1 MNAKVCTIR
10 TFLLMALCATYGT
23 MNAQQSVFEVFK
35 SDRVLANQYF
45 QRGELKEAIRLAERS
60 RSADS
65 YLIIARCN
73 YRLKEYQKS
82 LDAYESYVATGNTLT
97 TEDNRVYAEV
107 SLTLKKYD
115 QALEAFQHVLRAEP
129 ANQEVMQKIWRISN
143 IDYLYEDSVHFAT
156 RLLGINTP
164 NSEWGAVPVRN
175 GLLFLSNR
183 PSANPVKKVDAA
195 TQQSFYRMFNTLE
208 KPDTLLE
215 GWGKLYGKPGLYEKA
230 PDVSGNA
237 AGFCVYG
244 NGSKMIFTA
253 SANEKNSK
261 GIRTLGLYF
270 AELQGN
276 RWKIVRSF
284 DHNNAAWSITD
295 PALDTLNNVL
305 YFASDKPGGY
315 GGMDLYQSKL
325 VNSRWTQPANLGD
338 AINTSGDEIFPYYH
352 QGTLYFSS
360 TGQPGM
366 GGLDIFKAN
375 LEVNQLEEPV
385 NLGYPMNSSYDDFAI
400 TLTDSKGNH
409 GFFSSNRKEGGLD
422 DNIYEFDMDMQTY
435 PFEITGVIRQ
445 MEHAWNKDS
454 VEIRTLKNARILLI
468 DNIRNI
474 TVQETSSDETGAFSL
489 KIPYFSKYAVRVVDA
504 DGVESIVVFEI
515 PRQRKES
522 TVHEIVVVKDIFQSI
537 NR

>member
-1 MNAKVCTIR
+1 MNAKVCAIR
-10 TFLLMALCATYGT
+10 ILLSLALCAGYGVL
-23 MNAQQSVFEVFK
+23 NAQQSVFEVFT
-35 SDRVLANQYF
+35 SDKVLANQYF
-45 QRGELKEAIRLAERS
+45 ERGELKEAIRLAERS

-65 YLIIARCN
+65 YLIIARSN

-82 LDAYESYVATGNTLT
+82 LNAYESYVASGKKLT
-97 TEDNRVYAEV
+97 TEDNRTYAEV
-107 SLTLKKYD
+107 NLSLKKYE
-115 QALEAFQHVLRAEP
+115 QALAAFQQVLQAEP

-164 NSEWGAVPVRN
+164 HSEWGAVPVRN

-195 TQQSFYRMFNTLE
+195 THQSFYRMLNTSE

-215 GWGKLYGKPGLYEKA
+215 GWGKLYGKPGFYVEA

-237 AGFCVYG
+237 AGFCLYG
-244 NGSKMIFTA
+244 NGLKMIFTA

-270 AELQGN
+270 AELQGD

-295 PALDTLNNVL
+295 PALDTVNNVL

-315 GGMDLYQSKL
+315 GRMDLYQSNL
-325 VNSRWTQPANLGD
+325 ANGRWAEPVNLGD
-338 AINTSGDEIFPYYH
+338 VINTSGDEIFPYYH
-352 QGTLYFSS
+352 QNSLYFSS
-360 TGQPGM
+360 SGQPGM
-366 GGLDIFKAN
+366 GGLDIFKAY
-375 LEVNQLEEPV
+375 LTGNQSEEPV
-385 NLGYPMNSSYDDFAI
+385 NLGYPMNSSNDDFSI
-400 TLTDSKGNH
+400 TLTDSKGTH
-409 GFFSSNRKEGGLD
+409 GFFSSNRKQGGLD
-422 DNIYEFDMDMQTY
+422 DDIYEFDMDMQTY
-435 PFEITGVIRQ
+435 PFEITGVIKQ
-445 MEHAWNKDS
+445 MDHTWNKDS
-454 VEIRTLKNARILLI
+454 VEIRTLTNAKILLV
-468 DNIRNI
+468 DNVRNL
-474 TVQETSSDETGAFSL
+474 TVQETNSNESGEFSL

-522 TVHEIVVVKDIFQSI
+522 TVHEIVIVKDIFQSI